1 MTNQPTLRASYR
13 SLRQRLDGPSRSR
26 KNQRI
31 NQRLEDLAVLKTGQR
46 IAAYLASPEEA
57 AIDAFIE
64 LAWQRQQSIFL
75 PCIDSA
81 RGQMTFVQYHPD
93 APLKENRFGLL
104 EPADR
109 TDIAQASE
117 LNCALV
123 PLVAFDGLGNRL
135 GMGGGY
141 YDRFFA
147 EPNGRPIMIGIAF
160 NEQQTTTPLPYKQ
173 WDVPMDMVVTDLTT
187 QQFTR

>member
-1 MTNQPTLRASYR
+1 MTNQPTLRARYR
-13 SLRQRLDGPSRSR
+13 SLRQHLDAPSRSR
-26 KNQRI
+26 KTQRI
-31 NQRLEDLAVLKTGQR
+31 NQRLEDLAVLTNGQR

-57 AIDAFIE
+57 SVDAFIK
-64 LAWQRQQSIFL
+64 LAWHRLQSIFL
-75 PCIDSA
+75 PCIDEE
-81 RGQMTFVQYHPD
+81 RGHMTFTQYHPD
-93 APLKENRFGLL
+93 APLKKNCFGLL

-109 TDIAQASE
+109 TAVAQASD

-123 PLVAFDGLGNRL
+123 PLVAFDGQGNRL

-147 EPNGRPIMIGIAF
+147 EPTERPTLIGIAF
-160 NEQQTTTPLPYKQ
+160 SEQQTTAPLPCEQ

>member
-75 PCIDSA
+75 PVSTPRAA
-81 RGQMTFVQYHPD
+81 R
-93 APLKENRFGLL
+93 
-104 EPADR
+104 
-109 TDIAQASE
+109 
-117 LNCALV
+117 
-123 PLVAFDGLGNRL
+123 
-135 GMGGGY
+135 
-141 YDRFFA
+141 
-147 EPNGRPIMIGIAF
+147 
-160 NEQQTTTPLPYKQ
+160 
-173 WDVPMDMVVTDLTT
+173 
-187 QQFTR
+187 

>member
-1 MTNQPTLRASYR
+1 MTNQPTLRARYR

-26 KNQRI
+26 KNRRI

-64 LAWQRQQSIFL
+64 FAWQRQQSIFL

-93 APLKENRFGLL
+93 APLKKNRFGLL

-109 TDIAQASE
+109 TDIVQASE

-147 EPNGRPIMIGIAF
+147 EPTGRPIMIGIAF
-160 NEQQTTTPLPYKQ
+160 SEQQTTTPLPYEQ

>member
-1 MTNQPTLRASYR
+1 MTNQPTLRARYR
-13 SLRQRLDGPSRSR
+13 SLRQHLDATSRTR
-26 KNQRI
+26 KTQRI
-31 NQRLEDLAVLKTGQR
+31 NQRLEALAVLTTGQR

-57 AIDAFIE
+57 SIDAFID

-75 PCIDSA
+75 PCIDTKH
-81 RGQMTFVQYHPD
+81 GHMTFAQHHPN
-93 APLKENRFGLL
+93 APLKKNRFGLL

-109 TDIAQASE
+109 TDIAQARD

-123 PLVAFDGLGNRL
+123 PLVAFDGHGNRL

-147 EPNGRPIMIGIAF
+147 EPAERPTLIGVAF
-160 NEQQTTTPLPYKQ
+160 SEQKTTTPLPSEQ
-173 WDVPMDMVVTDLTT
+173 WDVPLDMVVTDMTIE
-187 QQFTR
+187 QFTR

>member
-1 MTNQPTLRASYR
+1 MTNQPTLRARYR
-13 SLRQRLDGPSRSR
+13 SLRQHLDAPSRSR
-26 KNQRI
+26 KTQRI
-31 NQRLEDLAVLKTGQR
+31 NQRLEDLAVLTNGQR

-57 AIDAFIE
+57 SVDAFIK
-64 LAWQRQQSIFL
+64 LACRRLQSIFL
-75 PCIDSA
+75 PCIDDE
-81 RGQMTFVQYHPD
+81 RGHMTFTQYHPD
-93 APLKENRFGLL
+93 APLKKNRFGLL

-109 TDIAQASE
+109 TAVAQASD

-123 PLVAFDGLGNRL
+123 PLVAFDGQGNRL

-147 EPNGRPIMIGIAF
+147 EPTERPTLIGIAF
-160 NEQQTTTPLPYKQ
+160 SEQQTTAPLPCEQ

>member
-1 MTNQPTLRASYR
+1 MNLNGSGQTNSGISGNINFANRRCRHDQPAHATRPLPILASALGR
-13 SLRQRLDGPSRSR
+13 PLPQPQ
-26 KNQRI
+26 NQRI

-141 YDRFFA
+141 YDRFLLN
-147 EPNGRPIMIGIAF
+147 PTGG
-160 NEQQTTTPLPYKQ
+160 PL
-173 WDVPMDMVVTDLTT
+173 
-187 QQFTR
+187 

>member
-1 MTNQPTLRASYR
+1 MTNQPTLRARYR

-81 RGQMTFVQYHPD
+81 RGQMTFVQYHPRCPFERK
-93 APLKENRFGLL
+93 PLRLAGASRPNKYS
-104 EPADR
+104 
-109 TDIAQASE
+109 QASE

-123 PLVAFDGLGNRL
+123 RL
-135 GMGGGY
+135 GGL
-141 YDRFFA
+141 RWTRQSA
-147 EPNGRPIMIGIAF
+147 WHGRRLLRSIF
-160 NEQQTTTPLPYKQ
+160 C
-173 WDVPMDMVVTDLTT
+173 
-187 QQFTR
+187 